1 MKLQS
6 LYDQPNMW
14 WLPYKLLAERES
26 WQNISHQAMPSWEDH
41 CDFVRSRPYA
51 FWYWFSDAAAP
62 AGCVYLTTRMELGI
76 GVLKV
81 ARNQGLAK
89 EAIREIMDRHPGK
102 FLANIAPDN
111 LPSKALFESMG
122 FALIQET
129 YAKS

>member
-26 WQNISHQAMPSWEDH
+26 WQNISHETMPSWEDH

-51 FWYWFSDAAAP
+51 VWDWFADSSGP
-62 AGCVYLTTRMELGI
+62 AGCIYLTTRREIGI

-81 ARNQGLAK
+81 ARSKGLAK
-89 EAIREIMDRHPGK
+89 EAIREIMARHPGQC
-102 FLANIAPDN
+102 LANIAPDN
-111 LPSKALFESMG
+111 LPSKALFESLG
-122 FALIQET
+122 FVRIQET
-129 YAKS
+129 YRL